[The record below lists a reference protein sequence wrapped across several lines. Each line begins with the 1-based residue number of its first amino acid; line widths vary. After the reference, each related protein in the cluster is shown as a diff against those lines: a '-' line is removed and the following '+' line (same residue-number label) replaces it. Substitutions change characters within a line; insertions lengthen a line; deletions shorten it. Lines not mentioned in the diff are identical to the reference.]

1 MSDFALLALFF
12 VHFVVFFRLW
22 LRRRVAR
29 YARLSLLFAALVTY
43 YAMRDLGW
51 SDLTIGAVPVASGL
65 RAFAYGLAAWSV
77 VDLIRQRRGS

>member
-1 MSDFALLALFF
+1 MSDLALLILFLI
-12 VHFVVFFRLW
+12 HFVVFFRLW

-51 SDLTIGAVPVASGL
+51 SDVTIGIVPLASAL

-77 VDLIRQRRGS
+77 IDLIRRRRSS